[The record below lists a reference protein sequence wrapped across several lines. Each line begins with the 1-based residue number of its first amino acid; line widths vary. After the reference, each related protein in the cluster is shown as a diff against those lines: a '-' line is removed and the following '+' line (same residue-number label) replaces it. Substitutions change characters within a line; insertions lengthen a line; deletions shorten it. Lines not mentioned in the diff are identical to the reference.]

1 MRDFSSFFQECEG
14 APRLNELSSF
24 FAATAAG
31 RAGKPTRE
39 PQVDRRL
46 LKGDRLLDSFVSLHE
61 RRRGPFD
68 HHYHSSIPYRLE
80 EECRLGHAILQYSQ
94 GMPEPLH
101 LYSLGTAE
109 GTMARTISELADGRV
124 ESLSCSP
131 NIENQHSFLA
141 YGDPPHAT
149 FFVGPFHHLTPD
161 KFHSRENLAK
171 FASGFDVIFED
182 TTFQMYSP
190 NRRDQI
196 GFVSQHLKDDGLF
209 VFVEK
214 FRNVDIEEY
223 KHRER
228 QKDHGFK
235 ARFFSHTDIMAK
247 EATVLTVM
255 NQNEVTLDDMEAAL
269 TPYFHHS
276 YITWNSG
283 NFYSLVASNSLPNIE
298 RFISGLIE
306 PAIPGEYVY
315 GPLPRPLL
323 AALAEARYC
332 E

>member
-1 MRDFSSFFQECEG
+1 MRDFSSFLQECED

-31 RAGKPTRE
+31 RAGKPIRE

-46 LKGDRLLDSFVSLHE
+46 LKGDDLLDSFVSLHE

-68 HHYHSSIPYRLE
+68 QHYHSSIPYRLE

-94 GMPEPLH
+94 GMSEQLH

-131 NIENQHSFLA
+131 NIENQRSFLA

-149 FFVGPFHHLTPD
+149 FFVGPFHHLTPA
-161 KFHSRENLAK
+161 KFHSCENLAK

-196 GFVSQHLKDDGLF
+196 GFVSQHLTDDGLF

-223 KHRER
+223 KRRER

-235 ARFFSHTDIMAK
+235 ARFFNHADIMAK
-247 EATVLTVM
+247 EAAVLTVM
-255 NQNEVTLDDMEAAL
+255 NQNEVTLDGMEAAL
-269 TPYFHHS
+269 MPYFSHA

-298 RFISGLIE
+298 RFISSLIA
-306 PAIPGEYVY
+306 PAIPSEYVY
-315 GPLPRPLL
+315 GPLPRPLFGNI
-323 AALAEARYC
+323 C
-332 E
+332 GGSIS

>member
-31 RAGKPTRE
+31 RAGRPIRE
-39 PQVDRRL
+39 PQVDKRL
-46 LKGDRLLDSFVSLHE
+46 LKGDDLLDSFVSLHE

-68 HHYHSSIPYRLE
+68 QHYHSSIPYRLE
-80 EECRLGHAILQYSQ
+80 EECRLGYAILKYSE
-94 GMPEPLH
+94 GLAGALN

-109 GTMARTISELADGRV
+109 GTMARTISELADGRI

-131 NIENQHSFLA
+131 NIENQQSFLA
-141 YGDPPHAT
+141 YGNPPHAS
-149 FFVGPFHHLTPD
+149 FFLGPFHHLTQALR
-161 KFHSRENLAK
+161 HSRQDLIK
-171 FASGFDVIFED
+171 FSSGFDIIFED

-190 NRRDQI
+190 NRLDQI
-196 GFVSQHLKDDGLF
+196 GFVSQHLKEDGLLLL
-209 VFVEK
+209 VEK
-214 FRNVDIEEY
+214 FQNPDIQEY
-223 KHRER
+223 QRRED

-235 ARFFSHTDIMAK
+235 ARYFSHADIVAK
-247 EATVLTVM
+247 EAAVLTIM
-255 NQNEVTLDDMEAAL
+255 NQNEVTLADMGAAVK
-269 TPYFHHS
+269 PYFRHC

-315 GPLPRPLL
+315 GPLPRSLFSSIGGGPIL
-323 AALAEARYC
+323 
-332 E
+332 